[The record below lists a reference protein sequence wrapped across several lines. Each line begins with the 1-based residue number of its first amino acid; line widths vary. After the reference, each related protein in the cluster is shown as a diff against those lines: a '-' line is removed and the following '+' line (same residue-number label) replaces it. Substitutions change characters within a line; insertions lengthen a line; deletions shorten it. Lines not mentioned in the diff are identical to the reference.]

1 MARLTLSIAN
11 AFNRL
16 KAPELSPI
24 VEFIQAERQEAL
36 ELMSRST
43 EEWQWRKLQGK
54 AQFAED
60 LLKYVAEANA
70 LAGKLNQHPG
80 NGA

>member
-16 KAPELSPI
+16 KAPELTPI
-24 VEFIQAERQEAL
+24 VEFIQAERTEAL
-36 ELMSRST
+36 ELMGKAT

-54 AQFAED
+54 AQFAEE
-60 LLKYVAEANA
+60 LLKYVADAQT
-70 LAGKLNQHPG
+70 LAAKLND
-80 NGA
+80 ASR